1 MQNFLLELGK
11 GFSFVARQQLIRTDT
26 SDFYIDLVFYNYILN
41 CFVIIELKNHAITH
55 QDIGQLDMYVRLYD
69 DIMKGEKDNPT
80 IGILLCTET
89 DKTMVRY
96 SVLHENKQLFASQ
109 YMNYLPS
116 EKELEKE
123 IDFQKEL
130 FLSQQKKKIKK

>member
-1 MQNFLLELGK
+1 
-11 GFSFVARQQLIRTDT
+11 
-26 SDFYIDLVFYNYILN
+26 
-41 CFVIIELKNHAITH
+41 
-55 QDIGQLDMYVRLYD
+55 
-69 DIMKGEKDNPT
+69 MKGEKDNPT

-89 DKTMVRY
+89 DKTMARY

-130 FLSQQKKKIKK
+130 FLSQQKKKNKK

>member
-1 MQNFLLELGK
+1 
-11 GFSFVARQQLIRTDT
+11 
-26 SDFYIDLVFYNYILN
+26 
-41 CFVIIELKNHAITH
+41 
-55 QDIGQLDMYVRLYD
+55 
-69 DIMKGEKDNPT
+69 MKGEKDNPT

-89 DKTMVRY
+89 DKTMARY

-130 FLSQQKKKIKK
+130 FLSQQKKRLKNNSHSKSFSDKKLSPLDFCL

>member
-1 MQNFLLELGK
+1 
-11 GFSFVARQQLIRTDT
+11 
-26 SDFYIDLVFYNYILN
+26 
-41 CFVIIELKNHAITH
+41 
-55 QDIGQLDMYVRLYD
+55 MYVRLYD

-89 DKTMVRY
+89 DKTMARY

>member
-1 MQNFLLELGK
+1 MWTY
-11 GFSFVARQQLIRTDT
+11 RTLDR
-26 SDFYIDLVFYNYILN
+26 N
-41 CFVIIELKNHAITH
+41 ITTLYYH
-55 QDIGQLDMYVRLYD
+55 RMLSSQTRDIVEQ
-69 DIMKGEKDNPT
+69 
-80 IGILLCTET
+80 
-89 DKTMVRY
+89 
-96 SVLHENKQLFASQ
+96 QLFASQ